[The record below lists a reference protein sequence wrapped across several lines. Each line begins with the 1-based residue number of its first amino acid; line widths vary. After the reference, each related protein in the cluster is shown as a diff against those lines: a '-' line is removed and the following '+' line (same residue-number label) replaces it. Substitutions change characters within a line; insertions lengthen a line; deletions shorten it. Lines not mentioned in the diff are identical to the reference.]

1 MADLTFEK
9 AEARLQEIVKEL
21 ESGECTLD
29 KSIELYDEGLK
40 LASYCTQKLN
50 DAKQKIV
57 SLEQYI
63 KDQNVDE

>member
-1 MADLTFEK
+1 MSDLSFEK
-9 AEARLQEIVKEL
+9 AEKRLQEIVKEL

-50 DAKQKIV
+50 NAKQKIIT
-57 SLEQYI
+57 LEQYI
-63 KDQNVDE
+63 KDQNDDE